1 MSKITKPLTALTPAY
16 GRDYHSA
23 DKAKGDFLAGR
34 DFVLQDISS
43 PWDGK
48 LCNLE
53 AFASGVIVQL
63 YYDHKRK
70 SCLVKT
76 P

>member
-1 MSKITKPLTALTPAY
+1 MNKITKPLTALTPAY
-16 GRDYHSA
+16 GR
-23 DKAKGDFLAGR
+23 G
-34 DFVLQDISS
+34 FVLEDFTS
-43 PWDGK
+43 PWDRK

>member
-1 MSKITKPLTALTPAY
+1 MEKITKDYTALTPAY

-23 DKAKGDFLAGR
+23 AKAKGDFLAGR
-34 DFVLQDISS
+34 DFVLEDFTS
-43 PWDGK
+43 PWDRK
-48 LCNLE
+48 PCNLE

-63 YYDHKRK
+63 YYDHNRK